1 MITTQKTLRAQFW
14 ANHPELSRK
23 RKRGLYECDTRV
35 AFCDYVDS
43 MARAGDISQA
53 LAQRVTLD

>member
-23 RKRGLYECDTRV
+23 RKRGLYECDTRC
-35 AFCDYVDS
+35 AFVDYVDN
-43 MARAGDISQA
+43 MARSGDISPA
-53 LAQRVTLD
+53 LAQRATLD

>member
-1 MITTQKTLRAQFW
+1 
-14 ANHPELSRK
+14 
-23 RKRGLYECDTRV
+23 V